1 MIKEVRLMSR
11 VKRNFIYNAS
21 YQVLKLFTSFI
32 TTPYISRVLGA
43 NGRGVYSYAY
53 SIAAYF
59 VMFAM
64 LGVNSYGNRSVA
76 MVRDNAEELNKK
88 FTGIYFFQIATS
100 AVMIALYTFYVA
112 FLCGDKVIG
121 WILLAYVVSAGL
133 DINWLFAGLE
143 KIDIIVFR
151 NIGVQVLTTTAIF
164 IFVRQRSDVYIYTLI
179 NVAGIV
185 ASQLIMWGSI
195 FKYVHFVKVGW
206 REIVGHA
213 KPNFVLFIPLL
224 ALSLYTV
231 MDKVMLGMLSSKT
244 EVGYYEACEGICQ
257 IPGAFIFAL
266 EGVMLP
272 RMSNLW
278 ANKDEEKSARYI
290 DLSILF
296 ALFSSTAICFG
307 LMSVA
312 REFVPVYYG
321 SGFEKCIILYRWLLP
336 SNIFVA
342 FANIIRVQFLIPRGY
357 DKVYVTS
364 VCLGAVVNV
373 TFNLLLIP
381 QFQSLGA
388 AMGTFAAEMTVCMY
402 QCIAVRHKLPIRKYF
417 LQAVPFLAS
426 GLTMYFVLTGIELP
440 FYAIYNIGIKILMG
454 VAMYFGVLSVG
465 ILVFR
470 KTLFQENRSG
480 N

>member
-1 MIKEVRLMSR
+1 MSK

-43 NGRGVYSYAY
+43 NGRGIYSFAY

-64 LGVNSYGNRSVA
+64 LGVNSYGNRSIA
-76 MVRDNAEELNKK
+76 MARDNAEELNRK
-88 FTGIYFFQIATS
+88 FSGIYYFQ
-100 AVMIALYTFYVA
+100 MIMSVIMIIIYIFYVV
-112 FLCGDKVIG
+112 FFCGDKLIG
-121 WILLAYVVSAGL
+121 WILLGYVISAGL

-143 KIDIIVFR
+143 KINLIVFR
-151 NIGVQVLTTTAIF
+151 NIGVQLLTTTAIF
-164 IFVRQRSDVYIYTLI
+164 LFVRERTDVYIYTMI

-185 ASQLIMWGSI
+185 VSQLVMWGSI
-195 FKYVHFVKVGW
+195 RKYVHFIEVDW
-206 REIVGHA
+206 REIIGHA
-213 KPNFVLFIPLL
+213 RPNFVLFIPLI

-278 ANKDEEKSARYI
+278 ANKDEEQSARYI
-290 DLSILF
+290 DMSILF
-296 ALFSSTAICFG
+296 ALFSSTVICFG

-312 REFVPVYYG
+312 KEFVPVYYG
-321 SGFEKCIILYRWLLP
+321 SGFEKCIILYQWLLP
-336 SNIFVA
+336 SNIFVS

-364 VCLGAVVNV
+364 VCLGAVVNI
-373 TFNLLLIP
+373 TLNSLLIS

-388 AMGTFAAEMTVCMY
+388 AIGTFAAEMTVCMY
-402 QCIAVRHKLPIRKYF
+402 QCAAVWHKLPIRKYF
-417 LQAVPFLAS
+417 LQAIPFLTS
-426 GLTMYFVLTGIELP
+426 GLLMYIVLTRIVLP
-440 FYAIYNIGIKILMG
+440 FSEICNIGIKIFMG
-454 VAMYFGVLSVG
+454 AVLYLG
-465 ILVFR
+465 TLFAEIILFR
-470 KTLFQENRSG
+470 KYIFPDII
-480 N
+480 

>member
-1 MIKEVRLMSR
+1 MSK

-64 LGVNSYGNRSVA
+64 LGVNSYGNRSIA
-76 MVRDNAEELNKK
+76 MARENAEELNKK
-88 FTGIYFFQIATS
+88 FTGIYCFQMGTS
-100 AVMIALYTFYVA
+100 AIMIALYIFYTA

-121 WILLAYVVSAGL
+121 WLLLGYVISAGL

-143 KIDIIVFR
+143 KFNIIVLR
-151 NIGVQVLTTTAIF
+151 NIGVQILTTAAIF
-164 IFVRQRSDVYIYTLI
+164 LFVRQRTDVYIYTLI
-179 NVAGIV
+179 NVAGIA
-185 ASQLIMWGSI
+185 ASQLIMWASLY
-195 FKYVHFVKVGW
+195 KYVRFVKVGW
-206 REIVGHA
+206 REIIAHA
-213 KPNFVLFIPLL
+213 KPNIILFIPLM
-224 ALSLYTV
+224 AVSLYTV

-244 EVGYYEACEGICQ
+244 EVGLYEACEGICQ

-278 ANKDEEKSARYI
+278 ANKDEEQSARYI

-321 SGFEKCIILYRWLLP
+321 SGFEKCIILYQWLLP

-357 DKVYVTS
+357 DKVYVSS
-364 VCLGAVVNV
+364 VCLGAAVNIV
-373 TFNLLLIP
+373 LNLLLIP
-381 QFQSLGA
+381 QLQSLGA
-388 AMGTFAAEMTVCMY
+388 ALGTFAAEMIVCMY
-402 QCIAVRHKLPIRKYF
+402 QCIAVRHKLPIQRYF
-417 LQAVPFLAS
+417 IQAVPFLAS
-426 GLTMYFVLTGIELP
+426 GLVMYWVLTHIDFP
-440 FYAIYNIGIKILMG
+440 FYAIYSIGIKILLG
-454 VAMYFGVLSVG
+454 IVLYFGVLLVG
-465 ILVFR
+465 TLIFR
-470 KTLFQENRSG
+470 KYLFYHTVGKR
-480 N
+480 